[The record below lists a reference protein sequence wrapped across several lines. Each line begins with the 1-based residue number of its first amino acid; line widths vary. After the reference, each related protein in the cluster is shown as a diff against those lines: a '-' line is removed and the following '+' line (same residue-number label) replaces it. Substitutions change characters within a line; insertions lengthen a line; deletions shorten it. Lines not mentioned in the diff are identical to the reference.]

1 MSSLCRASVTVHGVP
16 ARVTK
21 ALMPQSGVIRSRAGP
36 LISNEGSELTR
47 KGLKV
52 RELIMHDED
61 EAPVLI
67 SGRRLANGK
76 IMEPDLVPLA
86 EVLLRDDARSAALD
100 NVWGMSSPD
109 VDPAGV
115 AILIG

>member
-1 MSSLCRASVTVHGVP
+1 
-16 ARVTK
+16 
-21 ALMPQSGVIRSRAGP
+21 MPQSGGVSRSRAGP

-61 EAPVLI
+61 EAPVFI
-67 SGRRLANGK
+67 RGGGHANGR
-76 IMEPDLVPLA
+76 IMEADVVSLA
-86 EVLLRDDARSAALD
+86 ELLFRDDARSAALD
-100 NVWGMSSPD
+100 HVWGMSSPY
-109 VDPAGV
+109 VDLADV